1 MIFGTVYGEV
11 CAVKL
16 SQTDNKGNNKDDY
29 NNNNNNYNDIQRRIQ
44 RTTRGIYSLGN
55 YGDNIQ
61 DTILGLAWLRN
72 DSKYFI
78 AGSSHGRICL
88 GDSSKILDM
97 DDDDDDDDEGE
108 GNGGDCVCFRDEG
121 GDDGNIIN
129 QRRHHSN
136 VGDERDDIMMV
147 EDHYDDNSGED
158 DEGDENYDDS
168 DVDVGVDDEDDDDTH
183 STHSNHHLHNNNN
196 NHHLH
201 NNNTNNTPTISN
213 RNTITYNNQ
222 PLTLIKQ
229 YPSFHKLTSVH
240 VNNNNTSLLVSGYST
255 DINIYD
261 IETGS
266 ISHQYKNIHNN
277 HINISRFCNLSPY
290 IFATSSFDKTI
301 KTWDLRQSNLH
312 NNNNSIYTLYCN
324 HGIVMI
330 NFSYHDTFLLA
341 SALDNEINQYVF
353 MTGTKHLTYDLP
365 KTGLLGN
372 FTRSYYSASG
382 RYVITGM

>member
-1 MIFGTVYGEV
+1 MIFGTLYGEV

-16 SQTDNKGNNKDDY
+16 SQTAKTDNNKD
-29 NNNNNNYNDIQRRIQ
+29 NNNNNNHNDIQRRIQ
-44 RTTRGIYSLGN
+44 RISRGIYSLGN

-97 DDDDDDDDEGE
+97 DDDDDDDD
-108 GNGGDCVCFRDEG
+108 DKD
-121 GDDGNIIN
+121 GDDGNNSN
-129 QRRHHSN
+129 QRRQYSIE
-136 VGDERDDIMMV
+136 GDERDDDMMV
-147 EDHYDDNSGED
+147 EDHYDDYSGED
-158 DEGDENYDDS
+158 DEEDENYDDL
-168 DVDVGVDDEDDDDTH
+168 DVDDDDAI
-183 STHSNHHLHNNNN
+183 STHSNHNLHNNNN

-266 ISHQYKNIHNN
+266 ISHQYNNIHNN
-277 HINISRFCNLSPY
+277 HINISRFCNLSPF

>member
-1 MIFGTVYGEV
+1 MIFGTLHGEV

-16 SQTDNKGNNKDDY
+16 SHTDNKD
-29 NNNNNNYNDIQRRIQ
+29 NYNMQRRIQ
-44 RTTRGIYSLGN
+44 RTSRGIYSLGN

-78 AGSSHGRICL
+78 SGSSHGRICL

-97 DDDDDDDDEGE
+97 DDDDDEGE
-108 GNGGDCVCFRDEG
+108 GDGGDCVCFRDED
-121 GDDGNIIN
+121 GDDGNICN

-136 VGDERDDIMMV
+136 LGDGRDDIMMV
-147 EDHYDDNSGED
+147 EDHYDDNIVED
-158 DEGDENYDDS
+158 DEENEDYDDL
-168 DVDVGVDDEDDDDTH
+168 DVDDEDTN
-183 STHSNHHLHNNNN
+183 STHSSHHLHNNNN

-213 RNTITYNNQ
+213 RNTITYSNQ